1 LVLSKEV
8 LAAYQWEAMS
18 LTSWK
23 AMLICSVNF
32 VFYCDV
38 NYSKRIE
45 TKTKVRRI
53 KRDEVMTSVST
64 VDEVMRLNVCQ
75 YVHLLD

>member
-1 LVLSKEV
+1 
-8 LAAYQWEAMS
+8 
-18 LTSWK
+18 
-23 AMLICSVNF
+23 MLICSVNF